1 MGRIYDVRFI
11 IAYSTFNIQ
20 GLVIQYKI
28 FGGERQKMDLAEKL
42 LSVPER
48 ENAGA
53 RSSNR
58 FTFQQVWAFDYM
70 LKIIDSNMDFVLF
83 MEFHDDVIVLNRLE
97 NEDYIE
103 FFQIKT
109 DAKDSRYIKSSFI
122 TKNGSKYPE
131 KMSIVQKMIDEFVK
145 FENATR
151 GIHLVSNKNYDFGK
165 LGDNTETKNRDTIIL
180 KEINDSN
187 LKKIKADMCKACSKA
202 NNCNEECLNI
212 IYFDVADLDLV
223 SYDDTVM
230 GRMIKKLDEMNIPS
244 TIERTRSIYNTILGE
259 IRRINNVEKASGS
272 VDELMKSKAI
282 SKEDFLKWISRLK
295 MEMPDDVWNQVHLSL
310 ITDGF
315 KPLEVN
321 KIHKEWKKYQID
333 RMNIEALGLQEV
345 IKKVK
350 KIIKEKEFDNC
361 IEWVEYI
368 YNKLILEPEAKLYNK
383 YYLYAVIVKEIFD

>member
-1 MGRIYDVRFI
+1 MG
-11 IAYSTFNIQ
+11 
-20 GLVIQYKI
+20 LMIQYKR
-28 FGGERQKMDLAEKL
+28 FGGERKKMDLAEKL

-83 MEFHDDVIVLNRLE
+83 MEFHDDVIVLKRLE
-97 NEDYIE
+97 NEEYID

-122 TKNGSKYPE
+122 TKNGDKYPKE
-131 KMSIVQKMIDEFVK
+131 MSIIQKMIDEFVK
-145 FENATR
+145 FEDDTR
-151 GIHLVSNKNYDFGK
+151 GIHLVSNKNFDFGK
-165 LGDNTETKNRDTIIL
+165 LDDNTETKNRESIVL
-180 KEINDSN
+180 KEINDTSI
-187 LKKIKADMCKACSKA
+187 KKIKADMCKACNKV
-202 NNCNEECLNI
+202 NNCNEECLSI

-295 MEMPDDVWNQVHLSL
+295 MEMPDDMWNQIHLSL

-333 RMNIEALGLQEV
+333 RMNIEALGLQDV
-345 IKKVK
+345 IRKVK
-350 KIIKEKEFDNC
+350 KIMEEKDFDNC
-361 IEWVEYI
+361 TEWVEYI
-368 YNKLILEPEAKLYNK
+368 YSKLILEPEAKLYNK
-383 YYLYAVIVKEIFD
+383 YYLYAVIVKEMFD